1 MPRQSEH
8 RTQFL
13 KLAEEFFYASAVPPH
28 DPDDPDADDLAVA
41 FELEGIQF
49 ELTHR
54 GAANDPINGLVFVH
68 TVASTLPEEPRQAES
83 MLREALL
90 ATREG
95 QRRTEAGLNRAMHG
109 NLGLSDHAP
118 FMTDSGE
125 DDGISDSGDEDNLYV
140 DVVVDSEEGASDVDD
155 DAWLDED
162 DASDES
168 TTDEIV
174 SDPDTEEGLPI
185 EN

>member
-54 GAANDPINGLVFVH
+54 GVANDPISGLVFVH
-68 TVASTLPEEPRQAES
+68 TVVGTLPEEPRQEES

-90 ATREG
+90 ASHRTMRTFSGAFTLDANTRELLFLSAHPLERLDV
-95 QRRTEAGLNRAMHG
+95 QETIPAMREFARGMH
-109 NLGLSDHAP
+109 SWRDHAL
-118 FMTDSGE
+118 SN
-125 DDGISDSGDEDNLYV
+125 S
-140 DVVVDSEEGASDVDD
+140 
-155 DAWLDED
+155 
-162 DASDES
+162 
-168 TTDEIV
+168 
-174 SDPDTEEGLPI
+174 
-185 EN
+185 